1 MLSLAKRESVE
12 VGASVRLGRKLH
24 PRAALRGPLE
34 KSLLLPLELA
44 GRQRKLR
51 PASGPARAL
60 SRNEGA
66 LKHVPPKLAGVLP
79 RAAPAEGLPMLGLRD
94 DGVSGTARIED

>member
-24 PRAALRGPLE
+24 PRAALGGPLE
-34 KSLLLPLELA
+34 ESLLLPLELA

-51 PASGPARAL
+51 PASGPLRPL
-60 SRNEGA
+60 SRNEGP
-66 LKHVPPKLAGVLP
+66 LKLVPPKLAGVLP
-79 RAAPAEGLPMLGLRD
+79 GAVPAEDELR
-94 DGVSGTARIED
+94 G